1 VTVTE
6 EMQAAVNG
14 VVATI
19 SEELARLAP
28 ALPYMAGGA
37 EAGRLRRTLL
47 NSREHFLCAL
57 SPVTWLMSARCS
69 RASVASLALG
79 GVFSPGWRTAVVE

>member
-1 VTVTE
+1 
-6 EMQAAVNG
+6 MQVAVNG
-14 VVATI
+14 VVAAI

-28 ALPYMAGGA
+28 GLPHMAGGA

-57 SPVTWLMSARCS
+57 ASAEAFVLKHR
-69 RASVASLALG
+69 
-79 GVFSPGWRTAVVE
+79 ED